1 MYFSFVEK
9 ERINIAGKKV
19 EIFCSGFENK
29 KNEIICSAFENKKVE
44 IMLFEYRGHV
54 SKTVVN
60 SVAGKKSRKAGST
73 LSLQLC

>member
-29 KNEIICSAFENKKVE
+29 KKLKLFALLLKTKKVE

-60 SVAGKKSRKAGST
+60 SVAGKKF
-73 LSLQLC
+73 CVPFV